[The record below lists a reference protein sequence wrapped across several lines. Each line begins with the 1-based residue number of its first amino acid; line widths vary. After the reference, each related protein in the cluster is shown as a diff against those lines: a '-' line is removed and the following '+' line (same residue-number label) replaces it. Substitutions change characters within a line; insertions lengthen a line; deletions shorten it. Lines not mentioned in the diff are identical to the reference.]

1 MVAELGRG
9 TLLLRALPE
18 KATSLMPVLRPVLGD
33 QLSVKLASLR
43 GIQNGDV
50 VVMAEMPQETSYV
63 RHHKQKILLT
73 FAAMR
78 HFAKSLAESGHTV
91 KYYRYDQDPPHD
103 YASMITRARQETGLT
118 SAIATE
124 PGEYRLLAAMQ
135 KLDDIDLHILEDDRF
150 ITSRSAFAAWAKDR
164 KQLRMEFFYRDLR
177 KQTGLLMD
185 GDQPHGGQWNF
196 DSENR
201 KKLPANLHPP
211 QRPIFDYGADF
222 EDLRQFVDTT
232 FADHFGSTA
241 HFFWPIT
248 AEQAQQALDFF
259 LDHCLNNFGTYQDA
273 MALGEVTLFHSL
285 ISTALN
291 MGLLDPLAVCQ
302 AAEAHLQRG
311 AAPINAVEGFIRQIL
326 GWREFIRGIYWL
338 KMPDYEALNAL
349 DHEAPLPSFYYSG
362 KTDMACLREAI
373 TATRDYAYAH
383 HIQRLMITG
392 NFALL
397 AGLSP
402 TAVNQWY
409 LEVYADAYQWVE
421 LPNTHGMAL
430 FADGGIVGSK
440 PYAASGAYINRMSNY
455 CADCKYNVKD
465 KLGEAA
471 CPFNYLYWDFIMR
484 HETQLAGNPRMALV
498 YKNLNKMP
506 HNQKSEIARQAEYF
520 LSSLDRIGPR
530 P

>member
-1 MVAELGRG
+1 
-9 TLLLRALPE
+9 
-18 KATSLMPVLRPVLGD
+18 MPVLRPILGD
-33 QLSVKLASLR
+33 QLSKSLASLR
-43 GIQNGDV
+43 DYQSGDV
-50 VVMAEMPQETSYV
+50 VVMAEMPQEASYV
-63 RHHKQKILLT
+63 RHHKQKILLI

-78 HFAKSLAESGHTV
+78 HFARSLKDDGYAV
-91 KYYRYDQDPPHD
+91 IYYRYDEDPPHD
-103 YASMITRARQETGLT
+103 YASMLSRARDETGL
-118 SAIATE
+118 SAAVATE
-124 PGEYRLLAAMQ
+124 PGEHRLLKVMQ
-135 KLDDIDLHILEDDRF
+135 ELQCIDLKILTDDRF
-150 ITSRSAFAAWAKDR
+150 ITSRAAFADWAKGR

-185 GDQPHGGQWNF
+185 GDKPRGGQWNF

-201 KKLPANLHPP
+201 KKLPANVHPP
-211 QRPIFDYGADF
+211 QRPAFNYGDEF
-222 EDLRQFVDTT
+222 EDLRRFVDRT
-232 FADHFGSTA
+232 FDDHFGSVE
-241 HFFWPIT
+241 HFFWPISSY
-248 AEQAQQALDFF
+248 QANEALDFF
-259 LDHCLNNFGTYQDA
+259 LDNCLADFGTYQDA
-273 MALGEVTLFHSL
+273 MAIGETTLFHSL

-291 MGLLDPLAVCQ
+291 MGLLDPLEICR
-302 AAEAHLQRG
+302 AAEARLQAG
-311 AAPINAVEGFIRQIL
+311 TAPINAVEGFIRQIL

-349 DHEAPLPSFYYSG
+349 DHNAPLPTFYYTG
-362 KTDMACLREAI
+362 ETDMMCLHEAI

-402 TAVNQWY
+402 EAVNRWY

-455 CADCKYNVKD
+455 CGSCKYNVRD
-465 KLGEAA
+465 KRGEAA

-484 HETQLAGNPRMALV
+484 HAELLSKNPRMALV

-506 HNQKSEIARQAEYF
+506 DDQKKEVIEQSKRF
-520 LSSLDRIGPR
+520 LSSLERIAI
-530 P
+530 

>member
-1 MVAELGRG
+1 
-9 TLLLRALPE
+9 
-18 KATSLMPVLRPVLGD
+18 MPVLRPILGD
-33 QLSVKLASLR
+33 QLSKSLASLR
-43 GIQNGDV
+43 DYQSGDV
-50 VVMAEMPQETSYV
+50 VVMAEMPQEASYV
-63 RHHKQKILLT
+63 RHHKQKILLI

-78 HFAKSLAESGHTV
+78 HFAQSLRDDGHTII
-91 KYYRYDQDPPHD
+91 YYRYNENPPHD
-103 YASMITRARQETGLT
+103 FASMLSRAQAETGL
-118 SAIATE
+118 SAAVATE
-124 PGEYRLLAAMQ
+124 PGEYRLLETMQ
-135 KLDDIDLHILEDDRF
+135 KLQHIDLKILADDRF
-150 ITSRSAFAAWAKDR
+150 ITSRAAFADWAKGR

-185 GDQPHGGQWNF
+185 GDQPRGGQWNF
-196 DSENR
+196 DIENR
-201 KKLPANLHPP
+201 KKMPANIRLP
-211 QRPIFDYGADF
+211 QRPVFNYGAEF
-222 EDLRQFVDTT
+222 EDLRRYVDHT
-232 FADHFGSTA
+232 FDDHFGSVE

-248 AEQAQQALDFF
+248 SDQANEALNFF
-259 LDHCLNNFGTYQDA
+259 LDNCLANFGTYQDA
-273 MALGEVTLFHSL
+273 MAVGETTLFHSL

-291 MGLLDPLAVCQ
+291 MGLLDPLEVCR
-302 AAEAHLQRG
+302 AAEARLQAG
-311 AAPINAVEGFIRQIL
+311 TAPINAVEGFIRQIL

-349 DHEAPLPSFYYSG
+349 DHNAPLPTFYYTG
-362 KTDMACLREAI
+362 ETDMICLREAI

-402 TAVNQWY
+402 EAVNRWY

-455 CADCKYNVKD
+455 CGSCKYNVKD
-465 KLGEAA
+465 KRGEAA

-484 HETQLAGNPRMALV
+484 HVELLSKNPRMALV
-498 YKNLNKMP
+498 YKNLNKMSDD
-506 HNQKSEIARQAEYF
+506 QIKEIKEQSERF
-520 LSSLDRIGPR
+520 LSSLERIATKTYSCVSGR
-530 P
+530 DTL